1 MKIITT
7 VCQLLFFKTT
17 DLYTLDT
24 KILKNILNSYESKNK
39 SLNMHT
45 TKISST

>member
-7 VCQLLFFKTT
+7 VCQLLFFKT
-17 DLYTLDT
+17 TLDT